1 MSESPTPADLVADLT
16 LPEKVRFVHGVVDP
30 DGRATGYVP
39 GVERLGIPPLRL
51 VDGPLGVRI
60 PDESATA
67 FPAPLALAA
76 TFDSA
81 LAREHGA
88 ALGRETR
95 GAGQDALLAPGVNL
109 IRVPHN
115 GRTFE
120 YLSED
125 PVCSAAMGARVVA
138 GIQSADVIATP
149 KHYVANSQETH
160 RASVNA
166 AISER
171 ALREC
176 YLPSF
181 RDAVDAGA
189 GSVMTAYNG
198 VNGVRMSDH
207 RELLTDVLKGE
218 WGFEGF
224 VVSDWYG
231 TEGAAAAANAGLDV
245 EMPGA
250 TPEAI
255 NGGADSEGD
264 DSGMEDEGGDEG
276 GTEDGGDASDG
287 GFDDL
292 PEEIARGMPDPR
304 TCERFAQALA
314 DAVRDGDVS
323 ESRLDDMVVRVLR
336 AMDDV
341 GLLNE
346 EADRAAGAVD
356 TPAHREHVR
365 EVAAR
370 GTVLLKNDG
379 GALPLDDGDD
389 VAVIGPNVDEAV
401 LGGGGSSETTPVVA
415 TAPVEGFEARAA
427 GDVTVAHGLP
437 RVEGVSMFD
446 LLEGD
451 DEADEETRDPDL
463 DGAADAAGEA
473 DAAVVCVRDAATEA
487 MDRDT
492 LGLPGRQDELVERVA
507 AAAART
513 VVVVNA
519 SGPVELPWRDAVDVV
534 LVNWYPGQAHGDA
547 VANVCYGDADPGGR
561 LPVTF
566 APEGAYPTAGDE
578 RRFPGVDG
586 EVNHDEGVFVGYRW
600 FDADDDRAAGA
611 GDAEPTYPFGHGRS
625 YATFEYR
632 DASVEA
638 APAAADAE
646 YRATVTVAN
655 VADRDGR
662 EVVQAYVRP
671 PTVDGVDRPVREL
684 AGFEAVAI
692 PAGEARTVE
701 VALDERAFARYGE
714 SGWRVDRGAYAVE
727 IGRSSR
733 DARVERVVERRD
745 EA

>member
-1 MSESPTPADLVADLT
+1 MTETPTPADLVADLT
-16 LPEKVRFVHGVVDP
+16 LTEKVRLVHGAVDP
-30 DGRATGYVP
+30 EGRATGYVP
-39 GVERLGIPPLRL
+39 GVERLNIPPLRL
-51 VDGPLGVRI
+51 VDGPLGVRV
-60 PDESATA
+60 PGESATA
-67 FPAPLALAA
+67 FPAPVALAA

-115 GRTFE
+115 GRNFE

-125 PVCSAAMGARVVA
+125 PVLSATMGARVVA

-160 RASVNA
+160 RASVSA
-166 AISER
+166 EISER

-181 RDAVDAGA
+181 RDAVEAGA

-198 VNGVRMSDH
+198 VDGVRMSDH
-207 RELLTDVLKGE
+207 RELVTGVLKGK
-218 WGFEGF
+218 WGFDGF
-224 VVSDWYG
+224 IVSDWYG

-245 EMPGA
+245 EMPG
-250 TPEAI
+250 TSPEALHD
-255 NGGADSEGD
+255 GT
-264 DSGMEDEGGDEG
+264 EDEGDES
-276 GTEDGGDASDG
+276 DGG

-292 PEEIARGMPDPR
+292 PESIARGMPDPR
-304 TCERFAQALA
+304 TCEGFAETLA
-314 DAVRDGDVS
+314 NAVRDGDVP
-323 ESRLDDMVVRVLR
+323 ESRLNDMVVRVLR
-336 AMDDV
+336 AMDGV
-341 GLLNE
+341 GLLRDVDE
-346 EADRAAGAVD
+346 RADGAVD
-356 TPAHREHVR
+356 TPAHREHAR

-379 GALPLDDGDD
+379 GALPLDDDAD

-401 LGGGGSSETTPVVA
+401 LGGGGSSETTPIVS
-415 TAPVEGFEARAA
+415 TAPVEGFESRAA
-427 GDVTVAHGLP
+427 GDVTVRYGLP

-446 LLEGD
+446 LLAGD
-451 DEADEETRDPDL
+451 DGTDGDARDPDV
-463 DGAADAAGEA
+463 DGAVDAAGDA
-473 DAAVVCVRDAATEA
+473 DAAVVFVRDAATEA
-487 MDRDT
+487 MDRES
-492 LGLPGRQDELVERVA
+492 LRLPGRQDELVERTA

-513 VVVVNA
+513 VVVVNTSA
-519 SGPVELPWRDAVDVV
+519 PVELPWRDAVDAV

-547 VANVCYGDADPGGR
+547 VASVCYGDADPGGR

-566 APEGAYPTAGDE
+566 APEGAYPTAVDE

-586 EVNHDEGVFVGYRW
+586 EVSHDEGVFVGYRW

-611 GDAEPTYPFGHGRS
+611 GDAEPTYPFGHGHS

-638 APAAADAE
+638 APAADAE
-646 YRATVTVAN
+646 RRATVTVAN
-655 VADRDGR
+655 VSDRDGR

-671 PTVDGVDRPVREL
+671 PAVDGVDRPVREL
-684 AGFEAVAI
+684 AGFASVAV
-692 PAGEARTVE
+692 PAGEVRTVE
-701 VALDERAFARYGE
+701 IVLDERAFTRYGK
-714 SGWRVDRGAYAVE
+714 SGWRVDPGEYAVE

>member
-1 MSESPTPADLVADLT
+1 MTGTPAPAALVADLT
-16 LPEKVRFVHGVVDP
+16 LPEKVRPVHGAVDP
-30 DGRATGYVP
+30 EGRATGYVP
-39 GVERLGIPPLRL
+39 GVERLDIPPLRL
-51 VDGPLGVRI
+51 VDGPLGVRV
-60 PDESATA
+60 PGESATA

-115 GRTFE
+115 GRNFE

-125 PVCSAAMGARVVA
+125 PVLSATMGARVVA
-138 GIQSADVIATP
+138 GIQSTDVIATP
-149 KHYVANSQETH
+149 KHYVGNSQETH
-160 RASVNA
+160 RASVSA
-166 AISER
+166 EIGER

-181 RDAVDAGA
+181 RDAVAAGA

-198 VNGVRMSDH
+198 VDGVRMSDH
-207 RELLTDVLKGE
+207 RELLTEVLKGE
-218 WGFEGF
+218 WGFDGF

-231 TEGAAAAANAGLDV
+231 TEGAAAAATAGLDV

-250 TPEAI
+250 PPEELHDGTGEE
-255 NGGADSEGD
+255 N
-264 DSGMEDEGGDEG
+264 DEGGA
-276 GTEDGGDASDG
+276 EDGGDGGGTDGSDD

-304 TCERFAQALA
+304 TCERFAEALA
-314 DAVRDGDVS
+314 DAVRDGDVP

-341 GLLNE
+341 GLLSE
-346 EADRAAGAVD
+346 EDDRAAGAVN
-356 TPAHREHVR
+356 TPAHRDHAR

-370 GTVLLKNDG
+370 GTVLLKNDD

-446 LLEGD
+446 LLAG
-451 DEADEETRDPDL
+451 DEETGEDVRDPDL
-463 DGAADAAGEA
+463 DGAADAAGDA
-473 DAAVVCVRDAATEA
+473 DAAVVFVRDAATEA
-487 MDRDT
+487 MDRER
-492 LGLPGRQDELVERVA
+492 LRLPGRQDELVERTA
-507 AAAART
+507 AAAGRT
-513 VVVVNA
+513 IVVVNA
-519 SGPVELPWRDAVDVV
+519 SGPVELPWRDAADAV

-547 VANVCYGDADPGGR
+547 VASVCYGDADPGGR

-566 APEGAYPTAGDE
+566 APEGAYPTAVDE

-586 EVNHDEGVFVGYRW
+586 EVSHDEGVFVGYRW

-638 APAAADAE
+638 APAADDAE

-655 VADRDGR
+655 AADRDGR

-671 PTVDGVDRPVREL
+671 PAVDGVDRPVREL
-684 AGFEAVAI
+684 AGFAAVAI
-692 PAGEARTVE
+692 PAGEVRTVE
-701 VALDERAFARYGE
+701 IALDERAFARYGV
-714 SGWRVDRGAYAVE
+714 SGWRVDPGEYAVE

>member
-1 MSESPTPADLVADLT
+1 MSDRPAPEDLVDDLT
-16 LPEKVRFVHGVVDP
+16 LPEKVRLVHGAADP

-76 TFDSA
+76 TFDSD

-95 GAGQDALLAPGVNL
+95 AAGQDALLAPGVNL
-109 IRVPHN
+109 IRVPQN
-115 GRTFE
+115 GRNFE

-125 PVCSAAMGARVVA
+125 PVLSAAMGAQLVA

-149 KHYVANSQETH
+149 KHYVANSQETY
-160 RASVNA
+160 RASVSA
-166 AISER
+166 EIGER

-181 RDAVDAGA
+181 RDAVKAGA

-207 RELLTDVLKGE
+207 RELVGEVLKGE
-218 WGFEGF
+218 WGFDGF

-231 TEGAAAAANAGLDV
+231 TEGAAAAATAGLDV
-245 EMPGA
+245 EMPG
-250 TPEAI
+250 TPPEDAL
-255 NGGADSEGD
+255 GGGDGESGD
-264 DSGMEDEGGDEG
+264 DGEP
-276 GTEDGGDASDG
+276 DGSEPDD
-287 GFDDL
+287 GFDDF
-292 PEEIARGMPDPR
+292 PEKLARGMPDPER
-304 TCERFAQALA
+304 CERFAEALA
-314 DAVRDGDVS
+314 DAVRDGAVP
-323 ESRLDDMVVRVLR
+323 ESRLDDMAARVLA

-341 GLLNE
+341 GMLDGDDE
-346 EADRAAGAVD
+346 RATGAVD
-356 TPAHREHVR
+356 TPEHREHAR
-365 EVAAR
+365 DVAAR

-379 GALPLDDGDD
+379 DALPLADDAD
-389 VAVIGPNVDEAV
+389 VAAIGPNVDEAV
-401 LGGGGSSETTPVVA
+401 LGGGGSSETTPVVSTSPA
-415 TAPVEGFEARAA
+415 EGMASRAA
-427 GDVTVAHGLP
+427 GDVTVARGLP

-451 DEADEETRDPDL
+451 DGGDGDARDPDL
-463 DGAADAAGEA
+463 DGAADAARDA
-473 DAAVVCVRDAATEA
+473 DAAVVFVRDTATEA
-487 MDRDT
+487 MDRET

-507 AAAART
+507 AAAPRT

-519 SGPVELPWRDAVDVV
+519 SGPVELPWRDAVDAV
-534 LVNWYPGQAHGDA
+534 LANWYPGQAHGEA
-547 VANVCYGDADPGGR
+547 VASLCYGDVDPGGR

-566 APEGAYPTAGDE
+566 APEAAYPTAGDE
-578 RRFPGVDG
+578 RRFPGLDG
-586 EVNHDEGVFVGYRW
+586 AVRYDEGVFVGYRW
-600 FDADDDRAAGA
+600 FDAAADRAAGA

-632 DASVEA
+632 DASVAA
-638 APAAADAE
+638 APATAGHE
-646 YRATVTVAN
+646 YRAIVTVAN
-655 VADRDGR
+655 ASERDGR

-671 PTVDGVDRPVREL
+671 PAADGVDRPVREL
-684 AGFEAVAI
+684 AGFEAVAV
-692 PAGEARTVE
+692 PAGEERTVE
-701 VALDERAFARYGE
+701 FALDDRAFARYGD
-714 SGWRVDRGAYAVE
+714 SGWRVDPGEYVVE
-727 IGRSSR
+727 VGRSSR
-733 DARVERVVERRD
+733 DARIERVVERDRD

>member
-1 MSESPTPADLVADLT
+1 MTGSSTPADLVAELT
-16 LPEKVRFVHGVVDP
+16 LTEKVRLVHGAVDP
-30 DGRATGYVP
+30 AGRATGYVS
-39 GVERLGIPPLRL
+39 GVERLGIPPLGL

-60 PDESATA
+60 PGESSTA

-76 TFDSA
+76 TFDPD

-115 GRTFE
+115 GRNFE

-125 PVCSAAMGARVVA
+125 PVLSAAMGARVVE
-138 GIQSADVIATP
+138 GVQSADAIATP

-160 RASVNA
+160 RASVSA
-166 AISER
+166 AVGER

-207 RELLTDVLKGE
+207 RELVTEVLKGE
-218 WGFEGF
+218 WGFDGF

-245 EMPGA
+245 EMPG
-250 TPEAI
+250 TPPEEI
-255 NGGADSEGD
+255 HD
-264 DSGMEDEGGDEG
+264 
-276 GTEDGGDASDG
+276 GTEDGDDEPDGG

-292 PEEIARGMPDPR
+292 PEAIARGMPDPR
-304 TCERFAQALA
+304 TCEGFAETLA
-314 DAVRDGDVS
+314 DAVRDGDVP
-323 ESRLDDMVVRVLR
+323 ESRLDNMATRVLR
-336 AMDDV
+336 AMDDA
-341 GLLNE
+341 GLL
-346 EADRAAGAVD
+346 ADADERADGAVD
-356 TPAHREHVR
+356 TPEHREHAR

-370 GTVLLKNDG
+370 GTVLLENHD
-379 GALPLDDGDD
+379 GALPLDDDAD

-401 LGGGGSSETTPVVA
+401 LGGGGSSETSPVVSA
-415 TAPVEGFEARAA
+415 TPVEGFESRAA
-427 GDVTVAHGLP
+427 GDVTVRYGLP
-437 RVEGVSMFD
+437 RVESVSMFD
-446 LLEGD
+446 LLAGD
-451 DEADEETRDPDL
+451 DGTDGDARAPDL
-463 DGAADAAGEA
+463 DGATDAASDA
-473 DAAVVCVRDAATEA
+473 DAAVVFVRDAATEA
-487 MDRDT
+487 MDRES
-492 LGLPGRQDELVERVA
+492 LRLPGRQDELVERTA
-507 AAAART
+507 AAATRT

-519 SGPVELPWRDAVDVV
+519 SGPVELPWRDAVDAV

-547 VANVCYGDADPGGR
+547 VASVCYGDADPGGR

-566 APEGAYPTAGDE
+566 APESAYPTAVDE
-578 RRFPGVDG
+578 RRFPGADG
-586 EVNHDEGVFVGYRW
+586 EVRHDEGVFVGYRW
-600 FDADDDRAAGA
+600 FDADDDRVAGA
-611 GDAEPTYPFGHGRS
+611 SGSEPTYPFGHGRS

-632 DASVEA
+632 DASVEP
-638 APAAADAE
+638 APPAADAE
-646 YRATVTVAN
+646 RRATVTVAN
-655 VADRDGR
+655 VSDRGGR

-671 PTVDGVDRPVREL
+671 PAVDGVDRPVREL
-684 AGFEAVAI
+684 AGFASVDV
-692 PAGEARTVE
+692 PAGESRTVE
-701 VALDERAFARYGE
+701 FALDDRAFARYGE
-714 SGWRVDRGAYAVE
+714 TGWRVDPGEYVVE

>member
-1 MSESPTPADLVADLT
+1 MTETPTPADLVADLT
-16 LPEKVRFVHGVVDP
+16 LTEKVRLVHGAVDP
-30 DGRATGYVP
+30 EGRATGYVP
-39 GVERLGIPPLRL
+39 GVERLNIPPLRL
-51 VDGPLGVRI
+51 VDGPLGVRV
-60 PDESATA
+60 PGESATA
-67 FPAPLALAA
+67 FPAPVALAA

-115 GRTFE
+115 GRNFE

-125 PVCSAAMGARVVA
+125 PVLSATMGARVVA

-160 RASVNA
+160 RASVSA
-166 AISER
+166 EIGER

-181 RDAVDAGA
+181 RDAVEAGA

-198 VNGVRMSDH
+198 VDGVRMSDH
-207 RELLTDVLKGE
+207 RELVTGVLKGK
-218 WGFEGF
+218 WGFDGF
-224 VVSDWYG
+224 IVSDWYG
-231 TEGAAAAANAGLDV
+231 TEGAAATANAGLDV
-245 EMPGA
+245 EMPG
-250 TPEAI
+250 TSPEALH
-255 NGGADSEGD
+255 D
-264 DSGMEDEGGDEG
+264 
-276 GTEDGGDASDG
+276 GTEDKGDESDGG

-292 PEEIARGMPDPR
+292 PESIARGMPDPR
-304 TCERFAQALA
+304 TCEGFAETLA
-314 DAVRDGDVS
+314 NAVRDGDVP
-323 ESRLDDMVVRVLR
+323 ESRLNDMVVRVLR
-336 AMDDV
+336 AMDGV
-341 GLLNE
+341 GLLRDVDE
-346 EADRAAGAVD
+346 RADGAVD
-356 TPAHREHVR
+356 TPAHREHAR
-365 EVAAR
+365 ELAAR

-379 GALPLDDGDD
+379 GALPLDDDAD

-401 LGGGGSSETTPVVA
+401 LGGGGSSETTPIVS
-415 TAPVEGFEARAA
+415 TAPVEGFESRAA

-446 LLEGD
+446 LLAG
-451 DEADEETRDPDL
+451 DEETDEDARGPDV
-463 DGAADAAGEA
+463 DGAVDAAGDA
-473 DAAVVCVRDAATEA
+473 DAAVVFVRDAATEA
-487 MDRDT
+487 MDRES
-492 LGLPGRQDELVERVA
+492 LRLPGRQDELVERTA

-513 VVVVNA
+513 VVVVNTSA
-519 SGPVELPWRDAVDVV
+519 PVELPWRDTVDAV

-547 VANVCYGDADPGGR
+547 VASVCYGDADPGGR

-566 APEGAYPTAGDE
+566 APEAAYPTAGDE
-578 RRFPGVDG
+578 RRYPGVDG
-586 EVNHDEGVFVGYRW
+586 AVRHDEGVFVGYRW

-611 GDAEPTYPFGHGRS
+611 GDAEPTYPFGHGHS

-638 APAAADAE
+638 PPAADAE
-646 YRATVTVAN
+646 RRATVTVAN
-655 VADRDGR
+655 VSDRDGR

-671 PTVDGVDRPVREL
+671 PAVDGVDRPVREL
-684 AGFEAVAI
+684 AGFASVAV
-692 PAGEARTVE
+692 PAGEVRTVE
-701 VALDERAFARYGE
+701 IVLDERAFTRYGE
-714 SGWRVDRGAYAVE
+714 SGWRVDPGEYAVE

>member
-1 MSESPTPADLVADLT
+1 MTETPTPADLVADLT
-16 LPEKVRFVHGVVDP
+16 LTEKVRLVHGAVDP
-30 DGRATGYVP
+30 EGRATGYVP
-39 GVERLGIPPLRL
+39 GVERLNIPPLRL
-51 VDGPLGVRI
+51 VDGPLGVRV
-60 PDESATA
+60 PGESATA
-67 FPAPLALAA
+67 FPAPVALAA

-115 GRTFE
+115 GRNFE

-125 PVCSAAMGARVVA
+125 PVLSATMGARVVA

-160 RASVNA
+160 RASVSA
-166 AISER
+166 EIGER

-181 RDAVDAGA
+181 RDAVEAGA

-198 VNGVRMSDH
+198 VDGVRMSDH
-207 RELLTDVLKGE
+207 RELVTGVLKGK
-218 WGFEGF
+218 WGFDGF
-224 VVSDWYG
+224 IVSDWYG
-231 TEGAAAAANAGLDV
+231 TEGAAATANAGLDV
-245 EMPGA
+245 EMPG
-250 TPEAI
+250 TSPEALH
-255 NGGADSEGD
+255 D
-264 DSGMEDEGGDEG
+264 
-276 GTEDGGDASDG
+276 GTEDKGDESDGG

-292 PEEIARGMPDPR
+292 PESIARGMPDPR
-304 TCERFAQALA
+304 TCEGFAETLA
-314 DAVRDGDVS
+314 NAVRDGDVP
-323 ESRLDDMVVRVLR
+323 ESRLNDMVVRVLR
-336 AMDDV
+336 AMDGV
-341 GLLNE
+341 GLLRDVDE
-346 EADRAAGAVD
+346 RADGAVD
-356 TPAHREHVR
+356 TPAHREHAR

-379 GALPLDDGDD
+379 GALPLDDDAD

-401 LGGGGSSETTPVVA
+401 LGGGGSSETTPVVS
-415 TAPVEGFEARAA
+415 TAPVEGFESRAA
-427 GDVTVAHGLP
+427 GDVTVRYGLP

-446 LLEGD
+446 LLAGD
-451 DEADEETRDPDL
+451 DGTDGDARDPDV
-463 DGAADAAGEA
+463 DGAVDAAGDA
-473 DAAVVCVRDAATEA
+473 DAAVVFVRDAATEA
-487 MDRDT
+487 MDRES
-492 LGLPGRQDELVERVA
+492 LRLPGRQDELVERTA
-507 AAAART
+507 AAATRT

-519 SGPVELPWRDAVDVV
+519 SGPVELPWRDAVDAV

-547 VANVCYGDADPGGR
+547 VASVCYGDADPGGR

-566 APEGAYPTAGDE
+566 APEGAYPTAVDE

-586 EVNHDEGVFVGYRW
+586 EVSHDEGVFVGYRW

-611 GDAEPTYPFGHGRS
+611 GDAEPTYPFGHGHS

-638 APAAADAE
+638 APAADAE
-646 YRATVTVAN
+646 RRATVTVAN
-655 VADRDGR
+655 VSDRDGR

-671 PTVDGVDRPVREL
+671 PAVDGVDRPVREL
-684 AGFEAVAI
+684 AGFASVAV
-692 PAGEARTVE
+692 PAGEVRTVE
-701 VALDERAFARYGE
+701 IVLDERAFARYGE
-714 SGWRVDRGAYAVE
+714 SGWRVDPGEYAVE

-733 DARVERVVERRD
+733 DARVERVVDRRD